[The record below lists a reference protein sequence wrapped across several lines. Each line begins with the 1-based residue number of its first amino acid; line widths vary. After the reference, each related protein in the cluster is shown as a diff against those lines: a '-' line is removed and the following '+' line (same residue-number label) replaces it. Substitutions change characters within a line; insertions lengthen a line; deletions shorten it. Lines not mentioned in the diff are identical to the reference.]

1 PTTPATPPARQ
12 QRSPPTATR
21 SAQANPYP
29 LPPPRPIQPR
39 QPVACSSGGPPSL
52 ILVGSARH
60 APNQSGR
67 AGGPPHKLLQPP
79 GQRPPAPSGDK
90 HPPHAYVP
98 MVGGSRVVSGLVH
111 GGVRCQGRSR
121 PCG

>member
-79 GQRPPAPSGDK
+79 RQRPGLLRGDLRRFTGCDVATTSRHPGPSRRRVTYAPAP
-90 HPPHAYVP
+90 PP
-98 MVGGSRVVSGLVH
+98 
-111 GGVRCQGRSR
+111 
-121 PCG
+121 

>member
-52 ILVGSARH
+52 IFVGSARH

-67 AGGPPHKLLQPP
+67 AGGRPHKLLQPP
-79 GQRPPAPSGDK
+79 GQRPAGSGGLWGVLQGR
-90 HPPHAYVP
+90 P
-98 MVGGSRVVSGLVH
+98 VSGLADA
-111 GGVRCQGRSR
+111 RTDR
-121 PCG
+121 PSQARKPAPPVA